1 MKIIITESQLKF
13 INEALGVPDSILT
26 AAEEMFDIV
35 VNDVK
40 SIDEKEDTYAFSG
53 DLDFELGDKKKIVID
68 GYELTVN
75 VEELDGYDGNV
86 LVMSMGMG
94 QSFNFDR
101 EVMMKR
107 IEPSTTAEIEITFG
121 VSENWEPHELYDTIM
136 KERVKYLSSIAHE
149 LKHKY
154 DKQAKELDLVGRDAE
169 YTATQRMSTFGIPVI
184 DHKFFRYMYYISIAE
199 NLVRTTE
206 VASELKSKNITKS
219 QFKEFLENNNVYKEF
234 VEIKNFTFN
243 SLIEGMKEQMNRVDA
258 LLEHIGTDPENMSEN
273 EKIDEVLNLVY
284 VNLVNLR
291 MGIFNDM
298 ISDKADEIRN
308 FLKLMSKNVPS
319 FMEDDDKEKMDNLRS
334 KFLNYL
340 IKFQNDPTGFFEAE
354 CEKFN
359 YISTKMLKKIS
370 KLYAMAKDD
379 EQPVSESIIN
389 WELHQKLMEKKY
401 GKRKIET
408 EFKFKKNSLI

>member
-26 AAEEMFDIV
+26 AAEEVFDIV

-53 DLDFELGDKKKIVID
+53 ELDFELGDKKKIVID

-86 LVMSMGMG
+86 LIMSMGMG

-136 KERVKYLSSIAHE
+136 KERVKHLSAIAHE

-219 QFKEFLENNNVYKEF
+219 QFKEFLENNSVYKEF
-234 VEIKNFTFN
+234 IEIKNFTFN

-258 LLEHIGTDPENMSEN
+258 LLEHIGADPENMSEN

-298 ISDKADEIRN
+298 ISDKADDIRN

-319 FMEDDDKEKMDNLRS
+319 FLEDDNKEKMDNLRT

-340 IKFQNDPTGFFEAE
+340 IKFKNNPTEFFEDE

-370 KLYAMAKDD
+370 KLYALAKDD
-379 EQPVSESIIN
+379 DQPVSESIIN

-408 EFKFKKNSLI
+408 EFKFKK

>member
-13 INEALGVPDSILT
+13 INEALGVPDSILA
-26 AAEEMFDIV
+26 AAEEVFDIV

-40 SIDEKEDTYAFSG
+40 SIDEKENTYAFSG

-86 LVMSMGMG
+86 LIMSMGMG

-136 KERVKYLSSIAHE
+136 KERVKHLSAIAHE

-184 DHKFFRYMYYISIAE
+184 DHKFFRYMYYTSIAE

-206 VASELKSKNITKS
+206 VASELK
-219 QFKEFLENNNVYKEF
+219 
-234 VEIKNFTFN
+234 NFTFN
-243 SLIEGMKEQMNRVDA
+243 NLIEGMKEQMNRVDA

-319 FMEDDDKEKMDNLRS
+319 FMEDDNKEKMDNLRT

-379 EQPVSESIIN
+379 NQPVSESIIN

-408 EFKFKKNSLI
+408 EFKFKKK

>member
-26 AAEEMFDIV
+26 AAEEVFDIV

-75 VEELDGYDGNV
+75 VEELDGYNGNV
-86 LVMSMGMG
+86 LIMSMGMG

-136 KERVKYLSSIAHE
+136 KERVKHLSAIAHE

-219 QFKEFLENNNVYKEF
+219 QFKEFLENNSVYKEF
-234 VEIKNFTFN
+234 IEIKNFTFN

-258 LLEHIGTDPENMSEN
+258 LLEHIGADPENMSEN

-298 ISDKADEIRN
+298 ISDKADDIRN

-319 FMEDDDKEKMDNLRS
+319 FLEDDNKEKMENLRN

-340 IKFQNDPTGFFEAE
+340 IKFQNNPTEFFEDE

-408 EFKFKKNSLI
+408 EFKFKKK

>member
-40 SIDEKEDTYAFSG
+40 SIDEKKDTYAFSG

-136 KERVKYLSSIAHE
+136 KERVKHLSAIAHE

-184 DHKFFRYMYYISIAE
+184 DHKFFRYVYYVSIAE

-234 VEIKNFTFN
+234 IEIKNFTFN
-243 SLIEGMKEQMNRVDA
+243 SLIEGMKEQMDRVDA
-258 LLEHIGTDPENMSEN
+258 LLEHIGADPENMSEN

-408 EFKFKKNSLI
+408 EFKFKKK

>member
-40 SIDEKEDTYAFSG
+40 SIGEKEDTYAFSG

-86 LVMSMGMG
+86 LIMSMGMG

-154 DKQAKELDLVGRDAE
+154 DKQAKELDLVGRDVE

-184 DHKFFRYMYYISIAE
+184 DHKFFRYMYYVSIAE

-234 VEIKNFTFN
+234 IEIKNFTFN
-243 SLIEGMKEQMNRVDA
+243 SLIEGMKEQMDRVDA
-258 LLEHIGTDPENMSEN
+258 LLEHIGADPENMSEN

-298 ISDKADEIRN
+298 ISNKADEIRN

-340 IKFQNDPTGFFEAE
+340 IKFQNDPTEFFVAE

-408 EFKFKKNSLI
+408 EFKFKK

>member
-86 LVMSMGMG
+86 LIMSMGMG

-184 DHKFFRYMYYISIAE
+184 DHKFFRYVYYVSIAE

-234 VEIKNFTFN
+234 IEIKNFTFN

-258 LLEHIGTDPENMSEN
+258 LLEYIGADPENMSEN

-408 EFKFKKNSLI
+408 EFKFKK

>member
-26 AAEEMFDIV
+26 AAEEVFDIV

-53 DLDFELGDKKKIVID
+53 KLDFELGDKKKIVID

-86 LVMSMGMG
+86 LIMSMGMG

-136 KERVKYLSSIAHE
+136 KERVKHLSAIAHE

-219 QFKEFLENNNVYKEF
+219 QFKEFLENNSVYKEF
-234 VEIKNFTFN
+234 IEIKNFTFN

-258 LLEHIGTDPENMSEN
+258 LLEHIGADPENMSEN

-298 ISDKADEIRN
+298 ISDKADDIRN

-319 FMEDDDKEKMDNLRS
+319 FLEDDNKEKMDNLRT

-340 IKFQNDPTGFFEAE
+340 IKFQNNPTEFFEDE

-401 GKRKIET
+401 GKRKLET
-408 EFKFKKNSLI
+408 EFKFKKK

>member
-26 AAEEMFDIV
+26 AAEEVFDIV
-35 VNDVK
+35 LNDVK
-40 SIDEKEDTYAFSG
+40 SIDEKEDTYEFNG
-53 DLDFELGDKKKIVID
+53 KLDFELGDKKKIVID

-86 LVMSMGMG
+86 LIMSMGMG

-121 VSENWEPHELYDTIM
+121 VSKNWEPHELYDMII
-136 KERVKYLSSIAHE
+136 KEKVKHLSAIAHE

-219 QFKEFLENNNVYKEF
+219 QFKEFLENNSVYKEF
-234 VEIKNFTFN
+234 IEIKNFTFN

-258 LLEHIGTDPENMSEN
+258 LLEHIGADPKNMSEN

-298 ISDKADEIRN
+298 ISDKADDIRN

-319 FMEDDDKEKMDNLRS
+319 FLEDDNKEKMENLRN

-340 IKFQNDPTGFFEAE
+340 IKFQNNPTEFFEDE

-401 GKRKIET
+401 GKIKIET
-408 EFKFKKNSLI
+408 EFKFKKK

>member
-26 AAEEMFDIV
+26 AAEEVFDIV

-53 DLDFELGDKKKIVID
+53 KLDFELGDKKKIVID

-86 LVMSMGMG
+86 LIMSMGMG

-136 KERVKYLSSIAHE
+136 KERVKHLSAIAHE

-219 QFKEFLENNNVYKEF
+219 QFKEFLENNSVYKEF
-234 VEIKNFTFN
+234 IEIKNFTFN

-258 LLEHIGTDPENMSEN
+258 LLEHIGADPENMSEN

-298 ISDKADEIRN
+298 ISDKADDIRN

-319 FMEDDDKEKMDNLRS
+319 FLEDDNKEKMDNLRT

-340 IKFQNDPTGFFEAE
+340 IKFKNNPTEFFEDE

-408 EFKFKKNSLI
+408 EFKFKK

>member
-13 INEALGVPDSILT
+13 INEALGVPDSILN
-26 AAEEMFDIV
+26 AAEEVFDIV

-40 SIDEKEDTYAFSG
+40 SIDEKKDTYAFSG
-53 DLDFELGDKKKIVID
+53 ELDFELGDKKKIVID

-75 VEELDGYDGNV
+75 VEELDGYNGDV
-86 LVMSMGMG
+86 LIMSMGMG

-136 KERVKYLSSIAHE
+136 KERVKHLSAIAHE

-184 DHKFFRYMYYISIAE
+184 DHKFFRYMYYTSIAE

-206 VASELKSKNITKS
+206 VASELKSKSITKS
-219 QFKEFLENNNVYKEF
+219 QFKEFLENNSVYKEF
-234 VEIKNFTFN
+234 IEIKNFTFN

-319 FMEDDDKEKMDNLRS
+319 FLEDDNKEKMDNLRT

-340 IKFQNDPTGFFEAE
+340 IKFQNNPTGFFEDE

-389 WELHQKLMEKKY
+389 WELHQQLMEKKY

-408 EFKFKKNSLI
+408 EFKFKKK

>member
-26 AAEEMFDIV
+26 AAEEVFDIV

-184 DHKFFRYMYYISIAE
+184 DHKFFRYVYYISIAE

-234 VEIKNFTFN
+234 IEIKNFTFN
-243 SLIEGMKEQMNRVDA
+243 SLIEGMKEQMDRVDA
-258 LLEHIGTDPENMSEN
+258 LLEYIGADPENMSEN

-370 KLYAMAKDD
+370 KLYALAKDD
-379 EQPVSESIIN
+379 NESVSESIIN

-408 EFKFKKNSLI
+408 EFKFKKK

>member
-26 AAEEMFDIV
+26 AAEEVFDIV
-35 VNDVK
+35 VNNVK
-40 SIDEKEDTYAFSG
+40 SIDKKEDTYAFSG
-53 DLDFELGDKKKIVID
+53 ELDFELGDKKKIVID
-68 GYELTVN
+68 SYELTVN

-86 LVMSMGMG
+86 LIMSMGMG

-136 KERVKYLSSIAHE
+136 KERVKHLSAIAHE

-219 QFKEFLENNNVYKEF
+219 KFKEFLENNNVYKEF
-234 VEIKNFTFN
+234 IEIKNFTFN

-319 FMEDDDKEKMDNLRS
+319 FLEDDNKEKMDNLRT

-340 IKFQNDPTGFFEAE
+340 IKFQNNPTGFFEDE

-389 WELHQKLMEKKY
+389 WELHQQLMEKKY

-408 EFKFKKNSLI
+408 EFKFKKK

>member
-26 AAEEMFDIV
+26 AAEEVFDIV
-35 VNDVK
+35 LNDVK
-40 SIDEKEDTYAFSG
+40 SIDEKEDTYEFNG
-53 DLDFELGDKKKIVID
+53 KLDFELGDKKKIVID

-86 LVMSMGMG
+86 LIMSMGMG

-121 VSENWEPHELYDTIM
+121 VSKNWEPHELYDMII
-136 KERVKYLSSIAHE
+136 KEKVKHLSAIAHE

-219 QFKEFLENNNVYKEF
+219 QFKEFLENNSVYKEF
-234 VEIKNFTFN
+234 IEIKNFTFN

-258 LLEHIGTDPENMSEN
+258 LLEHIGADPENMSEN

-298 ISDKADEIRN
+298 ISDKADDIRN

-319 FMEDDDKEKMDNLRS
+319 FLEDDNKEKMENLRN

-340 IKFQNDPTGFFEAE
+340 IKFQNNPTEFFEDE

-379 EQPVSESIIN
+379 KQPVSESIIN

-401 GKRKIET
+401 GKIKIET
-408 EFKFKKNSLI
+408 EFKFKKK

>member
-26 AAEEMFDIV
+26 AAEEVFDIV
-35 VNDVK
+35 LNDVK

-53 DLDFELGDKKKIVID
+53 KLDFELGDKKKIVID

-86 LVMSMGMG
+86 LIMSMGMG

-121 VSENWEPHELYDTIM
+121 VSKNWEPHELYDMII
-136 KERVKYLSSIAHE
+136 KEKVKHLSAIAHE

-234 VEIKNFTFN
+234 IEIKNFTFN

-258 LLEHIGTDPENMSEN
+258 LLEHIGADPKNMSEN

-298 ISDKADEIRN
+298 ISDKADDIRN

-319 FMEDDDKEKMDNLRS
+319 FLEDDNKEKMENLRN

-340 IKFQNDPTGFFEAE
+340 IKFQNNPTEFFEDE

-379 EQPVSESIIN
+379 KQPVSESIIN

-401 GKRKIET
+401 GKIKIET
-408 EFKFKKNSLI
+408 EFKFKKK

>member
-26 AAEEMFDIV
+26 AAEEVFDIV

-40 SIDEKEDTYAFSG
+40 SIDEKEDTYEFSG

-86 LVMSMGMG
+86 LIMSMGMG

-184 DHKFFRYMYYISIAE
+184 DHKFFRYMYYVSIAE

-234 VEIKNFTFN
+234 IEIKNFTFN
-243 SLIEGMKEQMNRVDA
+243 SLIEGMKEQMDRVDA
-258 LLEHIGTDPENMSEN
+258 LLEHIGADPENMSEN

-340 IKFQNDPTGFFEAE
+340 IKFQNDPTEFFVAE

-408 EFKFKKNSLI
+408 EFKFKKK

>member
-86 LVMSMGMG
+86 LIMSMGMG

-234 VEIKNFTFN
+234 IEIKNFTFN
-243 SLIEGMKEQMNRVDA
+243 SLIEGMKEQMDRVDA
-258 LLEHIGTDPENMSEN
+258 LLEHIGADPENMSEN

-319 FMEDDDKEKMDNLRS
+319 FMEDDDKEKMDNLRT

-408 EFKFKKNSLI
+408 EFKFKKK

>member
-26 AAEEMFDIV
+26 AAEEVFDIV

-86 LVMSMGMG
+86 LVISMGMG

-136 KERVKYLSSIAHE
+136 KERVKHLSAIAHE

-243 SLIEGMKEQMNRVDA
+243 SLIEGMKEQMDRVDA
-258 LLEHIGTDPENMSEN
+258 LLEHIGADPENMSEN

-408 EFKFKKNSLI
+408 EFKFKKK

>member
-86 LVMSMGMG
+86 LIMSMGMG

-184 DHKFFRYMYYISIAE
+184 DHKFFRYIYYVSIAE

-234 VEIKNFTFN
+234 IEIKNFTFN

-340 IKFQNDPTGFFEAE
+340 IKFQNDPTEFFEAE

-370 KLYAMAKDD
+370 KLYALAKDD
-379 EQPVSESIIN
+379 NESVSESIIN

-408 EFKFKKNSLI
+408 EFKFKKK

>member
-86 LVMSMGMG
+86 LIMSMGMG

-234 VEIKNFTFN
+234 IEIKNFTFN

-258 LLEHIGTDPENMSEN
+258 LLEYIGADPENMSEN

-408 EFKFKKNSLI
+408 KFKFKK

>member
-86 LVMSMGMG
+86 LIMSMGMG

-184 DHKFFRYMYYISIAE
+184 DHKFFRYMYYVSIAE

-234 VEIKNFTFN
+234 IEIKNFTFN
-243 SLIEGMKEQMNRVDA
+243 SLIEGMKEQMDRVDA
-258 LLEHIGTDPENMSEN
+258 LLEHIGADPENMSEN

-340 IKFQNDPTGFFEAE
+340 IKFQNDPTEFFVAE

-408 EFKFKKNSLI
+408 EFKFKKK

>member
-13 INEALGVPDSILT
+13 INEALGVPDSILET
-26 AAEEMFDIV
+26 AEEVFDIV
-35 VNDVK
+35 LNDIK

-136 KERVKYLSSIAHE
+136 KERVKHLSAIAHE

-234 VEIKNFTFN
+234 IEIKNFTFN

-258 LLEHIGTDPENMSEN
+258 LLEHIGADPENMSEN

-298 ISDKADEIRN
+298 ISDKADDIRN
-308 FLKLMSKNVPS
+308 FLKLMSKNAPS
-319 FMEDDDKEKMDNLRS
+319 FLEDDNKEKMENLRN

-340 IKFQNDPTGFFEAE
+340 IKFQNNPTEFFEDE

-401 GKRKIET
+401 GKKKIET
-408 EFKFKKNSLI
+408 EFKFKK

>member
-13 INEALGVPDSILT
+13 INEALGVPDSILN
-26 AAEEMFDIV
+26 AAEEVFDIV

-75 VEELDGYDGNV
+75 VEELDGYNGNV
-86 LVMSMGMG
+86 LIMSMGMG

-136 KERVKYLSSIAHE
+136 KERVKHLSAIAHE

-234 VEIKNFTFN
+234 IEIKNFTFN

-319 FMEDDDKEKMDNLRS
+319 FLEDDNKEKMENLRN

-340 IKFQNDPTGFFEAE
+340 IKFQNNPTGFFEDE

-389 WELHQKLMEKKY
+389 WELHQQLMEKKY

-408 EFKFKKNSLI
+408 EFKFKKK

>member
-26 AAEEMFDIV
+26 AAEEVFDIV
-35 VNDVK
+35 LNDVK
-40 SIDEKEDTYAFSG
+40 SIDEKEDTYEFNG
-53 DLDFELGDKKKIVID
+53 KLDFELGDKKKIVID

-86 LVMSMGMG
+86 LIMSMGMG

-121 VSENWEPHELYDTIM
+121 VSKNWEPHELYDMII
-136 KERVKYLSSIAHE
+136 KEKVKHLSAIAHE

-234 VEIKNFTFN
+234 IEIKNFTFN

-258 LLEHIGTDPENMSEN
+258 LLEHIGADPKNMSEN

-298 ISDKADEIRN
+298 ISDKADDIRN

-319 FMEDDDKEKMDNLRS
+319 FLEDDSKEKMENLRN

-340 IKFQNDPTGFFEAE
+340 IKFQNNPTEFFEDE

-401 GKRKIET
+401 GKIKIET
-408 EFKFKKNSLI
+408 EFKFKKK

>member
-1 MKIIITESQLKF
+1 
-13 INEALGVPDSILT
+13 
-26 AAEEMFDIV
+26 
-35 VNDVK
+35 
-40 SIDEKEDTYAFSG
+40 
-53 DLDFELGDKKKIVID
+53 
-68 GYELTVN
+68 
-75 VEELDGYDGNV
+75 
-86 LVMSMGMG
+86 
-94 QSFNFDR
+94 
-101 EVMMKR
+101 
-107 IEPSTTAEIEITFG
+107 
-121 VSENWEPHELYDTIM
+121 
-136 KERVKYLSSIAHE
+136 
-149 LKHKY
+149 
-154 DKQAKELDLVGRDAE
+154 
-169 YTATQRMSTFGIPVI
+169 MSTFGIPVI
-184 DHKFFRYMYYISIAE
+184 DHKFFRYMYYTSIAE

-234 VEIKNFTFN
+234 IEIKNFTFN
-243 SLIEGMKEQMNRVDA
+243 SLIEGMKEQMNWVDA

-319 FMEDDDKEKMDNLRS
+319 FLEDDNKEKMDNLRT

-340 IKFQNDPTGFFEAE
+340 IKFQNNPTGFFEDE

-389 WELHQKLMEKKY
+389 WELHQQLMEKKY

-408 EFKFKKNSLI
+408 EFKFKKK